1 MEGVKTM
8 TRTDHDWAARR
19 REELARDR
27 GSRRVSSAIDAR
39 RRLTARA
46 TRHVRTNPLGP
57 SDPRYAYLTR
67 TYD

>member
-8 TRTDHDWAARR
+8 TRTEHHRAARR

-27 GSRRVSSAIDAR
+27 GLRRVSSAIDAQR
-39 RRLTARA
+39 RFTARA
-46 TRHVRTNPLGP
+46 ARDDRANPLGP

-67 TYD
+67 TYE